1 MEITH
6 AWFFP
11 YFLAE
16 ETSANRKSESRQNQD
31 KISAK
36 TLGIKRAKR
45 SERASI
51 KAFLAS
57 IKSSHINLS
66 ENVGRSEDVWREAE
80 DGKRKAESG
89 KRKAESGKRKD
100 KTLER

>member
-1 MEITH
+1 METTD

-36 TLGIKRAKR
+36 TLGIKRVKR
-45 SERASI
+45 SERASV

-66 ENVGRSEDVWREAE
+66 ENVGESEGRKAE
-80 DGKRKAESG
+80 DGKWKVESG
-89 KRKAESGKRKD
+89 KWKVESGKWKD